1 MASAASKLALT
12 ALLMLMTSVDPQ
24 QLVTC
29 CTNTQSFAV
38 VQVRSNSGK
47 LGGLPVH
54 CISFAPPPMPVLP
67 PVAAPPL
74 P

>member
-12 ALLMLMTSVDPQ
+12 ALLMLMTSVEPQ

-29 CTNTQSFAV
+29 CTNTQSLAV
-38 VQVRSNSGK
+38 AQVRSNSGK

-54 CISFAPPPMPVLP
+54 
-67 PVAAPPL
+67 
-74 P
+74 